1 MSNYATETD
10 LKIATGVDTSKFAKK
25 VDLAKLKSDVD
36 KSDIDKLGNVPSN
49 LNNLKSK
56 IDKLDVD
63 KLVPVSVDLN
73 KVSDAVKMM
82 PLKKAYIILVHKH
95 LPLRTK
101 LLMFLL
107 MLK

>member
-10 LKIATGVDTSKFAKK
+10 LKIATGVDTSKFAKN

-36 KSDIDKLGNVPSN
+36 KLDIDKLGNVPSN

>member
-36 KSDIDKLGNVPSN
+36 NSDIDKLGNVPSN

>member
-10 LKIATGVDTSKFAKK
+10 LKIATGVDTSKFAKN

-36 KSDIDKLGNVPSN
+36 KLDIDKLGNVPSN

-56 IDKLDVD
+56 ID

>member
-36 KSDIDKLGNVPSN
+36 KLDIDKLGNVPSN

-56 IDKLDVD
+56 ID

-82 PLKKAYIILVHKH
+82 PLKKVYIILVHKH